1 MTGPAVRVPVLVF
14 AKPPRAGIA
23 KTRLAEGLG
32 AEAAAGLARAFFAD
46 TWRAVA
52 SLPWAEPV
60 LVTTEP
66 DAPEWKR
73 VRPRRIRPQGPG
85 DLGVRL
91 ERAMRNA
98 LGLSGAVIAIGT
110 DSPGLPV
117 AHLESAR
124 RALESADAVLGPSE
138 DGGFYLIGL
147 RRAPEGVLCDLPWS
161 SSETFERTRDR
172 LLQLGLS
179 VEVLPAWFDV
189 DRPEDL
195 AGLRRR
201 LVRGEI
207 DAPSTAR
214 ALAGPAPEPLRVS
227 VVIPALD
234 EEARIERQLRSLT
247 EPPTWHEVVVVD
259 GGSRD
264 RTGELSR
271 AFPGVRVI
279 ESPRGRALQMN
290 AGARAATGDVLL
302 FLHADVEL
310 PPDAL
315 GQVTAAFADPAV
327 VAGAFRTWT
336 VADGRPGWPGFLLH
350 LADLR
355 SRYTGLPYG
364 DQAIFVRAGVF
375 DRLGGFPEQPLM
387 EDLEMS
393 RRLRRAGK
401 ILTVPA
407 RVRVSGRRFQARPV
421 YFFLLVNILPFLY
434 RAGVSPARLAAF
446 YGNPR

>member
-1 MTGPAVRVPVLVF
+1 M
-14 AKPPRAGIA
+14 
-23 KTRLAEGLG
+23 
-32 AEAAAGLARAFFAD
+32 
-46 TWRAVA
+46 
-52 SLPWAEPV
+52 
-60 LVTTEP
+60 TTEP

-117 AHLESAR
+117 ALLESAR

-189 DRPEDL
+189 DRRRTSPAS
-195 AGLRRR
+195 AGGSSAARSTPRPRRGRSPVLLPSRSGSPSSSRRSTRRR
-201 LVRGEI
+201 ASNASSGRS
-207 DAPSTAR
+207 PSPR
-214 ALAGPAPEPLRVS
+214 PR
-227 VVIPALD
+227 
-234 EEARIERQLRSLT
+234 
-247 EPPTWHEVVVVD
+247 HEVVVVD

-290 AGARAATGDVLL
+290 AGARAATRDVLL

-375 DRLGGFPEQPLM
+375 DRLGGFPEQLLM
-387 EDLEMS
+387 EDLELS